1 MTPQREALN
10 KLIAMAA
17 ADEAQGVDRHERVA
31 DEWKAADLLAQIAR
45 AAHVATVV
53 NSQTGDDGG
62 EAHQR
67 LADLVETILYVV
79 GDIYGIEWKADND
92 G

>member
-17 ADEAQGVDRHERVA
+17 ADDALGAGDSA
-31 DEWKAADLLAQIAR
+31 GDNPNAADLLGHIAR
-45 AAHVATVV
+45 AALVSGAFLAGEDTAAT
-53 NSQTGDDGG
+53 
-62 EAHQR
+62 AHQR